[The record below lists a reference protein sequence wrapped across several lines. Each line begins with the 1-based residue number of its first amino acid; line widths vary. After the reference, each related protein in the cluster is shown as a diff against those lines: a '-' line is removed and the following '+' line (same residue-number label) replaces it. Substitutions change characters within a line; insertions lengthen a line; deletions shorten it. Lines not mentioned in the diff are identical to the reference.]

1 MRAQRPISRE
11 EEEEESVFVPMTD
24 MVVSFLF
31 IMMLLL
37 AFFAVKYSTQDTDTV
52 PRVELVEAQKALFEA
67 REQIKALEMEIE
79 KQKTEI
85 QDLNYRIDELRSKL
99 GEKVEE
105 IAKLQYVI
113 LEREAQIVEAQKA
126 LSEAREQIK
135 ALETEIEKQKTK
147 IQDLN
152 YLIDELRSKLG
163 KKVEEIAKLQYVIL
177 EREARIKELEE
188 ELARLSQDRTN
199 PLEVYVQSSREA
211 RQEILKKI
219 EAQLRQEFQ
228 AVFTE
233 QNILVE
239 VNGDALRFKGQGL
252 FSDGSSTLSGERLRI
267 VQRLGDITL
276 NAIQC
281 YTVNSRQTE
290 YPLCNPN
297 GVVVEAIQIEG
308 HTDARGPY
316 DDNLGLSTRR
326 ANSAF
331 FAMQTE
337 RADIRDYRNLLEQ
350 PVASVAG
357 YGEMR
362 PTAPDTPENRGENRR
377 IDLRIIMY
385 TPGSVAEVLSIQE
398 DIRKNLIGK
407 P

>member
-37 AFFAVKYSTQDTDTV
+37 AFFAVKYSTQDKV
-52 PRVELVEAQKALFEA
+52 PKQDLIDAQ
-67 REQIKALEMEIE
+67 QALEVAEDEIKDLEAKIERLKYEIE
-79 KQKTEI
+79 RLELSQK
-85 QDLNYRIDELRSKL
+85 DLL
-99 GEKVEE
+99 
-105 IAKLQYVI
+105 AKLADKDEKIAQ
-113 LEREAQIVEAQKA
+113 LENDIAARDAQ
-126 LSEAREQIK
+126 
-135 ALETEIEKQKTK
+135 
-147 IQDLN
+147 
-152 YLIDELRSKLG
+152 
-163 KKVEEIAKLQYVIL
+163 
-177 EREARIKELEE
+177 IKELKE
-188 ELARLSQDRTN
+188 ELKRLSKDRTN

-211 RQEILKKI
+211 RENILKRI

-228 AVFTE
+228 EVFTS

-239 VNGDALRFKGQGL
+239 VKGDALRFKGQGL
-252 FSDGSSTLSGERLRI
+252 FADNSSVLIGDRLRI
-267 VQRLGDITL
+267 VRRLGDITL

-281 YTVNSRQTE
+281 YTMNSIQTE
-290 YPLCNPN
+290 YASCNPN

-308 HTDARGPY
+308 HTDARGSN
-316 DDNLGLSTRR
+316 DENLGLSTRR

-337 RADIRDYRNLLEQ
+337 RKDILDFRNLLEQ

-362 PTAPDTPENRGENRR
+362 PTAPDTVQNRGENRR

-398 DIRKNLIGK
+398 NIRKNLIGQ
-407 P
+407 PQGE

>member
-52 PRVELVEAQKALFEA
+52 PRVELVEAKKMLAAA
-67 REQIKALEMEIE
+67 REQIKALETEIE
-79 KQKTEI
+79 
-85 QDLNYRIDELRSKL
+85 DLRVQI
-99 GEKVEE
+99 GEKNEE
-105 IAKLQYVI
+105 IAKLKDVI
-113 LEREAQIVEAQKA
+113 LERDAQIVEAQKA
-126 LSEAREQIK
+126 LSEAREQFK
-135 ALETEIEKQKTK
+135 ALETEIEKQKSE

-152 YLIDELRSKLG
+152 YRIGELRSKLG
-163 KKVEEIAKLQYVIL
+163 EKDEEIAKLKYVIL
-177 EREARIKELEE
+177 ERDARIKELEE

-211 RQEILKKI
+211 RQEILKQI

-228 AVFTE
+228 AVFTQ

-281 YTVNSRQTE
+281 YTVNPRQTK

-337 RADIRDYRNLLEQ
+337 RADILDYRNLLEQ

-385 TPGSVAEVLSIQE
+385 TPGSVVEVLSIQE
-398 DIRKNLIGK
+398 DIRKNLFGK

>member
-1 MRAQRPISRE
+1 MRAQRPINRE

-37 AFFAVKYSTQDTDTV
+37 AFFAVKYSTQDTV
-52 PRVELVEAQKALFEA
+52 PRAELVEARKALDAARDTIKHLEA
-67 REQIKALEMEIE
+67 EIE
-79 KQKTEI
+79 TLNEDIKRLKQRIE
-85 QDLNYRIDELRSKL
+85 DLL
-99 GEKVEE
+99 
-105 IAKLQYVI
+105 AKLADKDIEISQLRDDI
-113 LEREAQIVEAQKA
+113 A
-126 LSEAREQIK
+126 AR
-135 ALETEIEKQKTK
+135 
-147 IQDLN
+147 D
-152 YLIDELRSKLG
+152 
-163 KKVEEIAKLQYVIL
+163 
-177 EREARIKELEE
+177 ARIKDLEE
-188 ELARLSQDRTN
+188 ELDRLKKDRTN
-199 PLEVYVQSSREA
+199 PLELYVQSSREA
-211 RQEILKKI
+211 RQDILKQI

-228 AVFTE
+228 AIFTE

-239 VNGDALRFKGQGL
+239 VKGDALRFKGQGL
-252 FSDGSSTLSGERLRI
+252 FADNSSTLTGDRLRI

-281 YTVNSRQTE
+281 YTINSRQTE
-290 YPLCNPN
+290 YASCNPN

-308 HTDARGPY
+308 HTDARGSN
-316 DDNLGLSTRR
+316 DSNLGLSTLR

-337 RADIRDYRNLLEQ
+337 RADILDFRNLLEQ

-362 PTAPDTPENRGENRR
+362 PTAPDTVENRGENRR

-398 DIRKNLIGK
+398 NIRKNLIVPPRGE
-407 P
+407 

>member
-37 AFFAVKYSTQDTDTV
+37 AFFAVKYSTQDTVPRQDLVDAQVALDNARTQIKILDTV
-52 PRVELVEAQKALFEA
+52 KDKLNA
-67 REQIKALEMEIE
+67 EIE
-79 KQKTEI
+79 QLQK
-85 QDLNYRIDELRSKL
+85 RIDELLEQQRNLRTELVEVNTALDAARDQIKVLKIENKKL
-99 GEKVEE
+99 NDENERLELRNEELLTQLDAKDEE
-105 IAKLQYVI
+105 ITKFKDD
-113 LEREAQIVEAQKA
+113 IVK
-126 LSEAREQIK
+126 R
-135 ALETEIEKQKTK
+135 
-147 IQDLN
+147 D
-152 YLIDELRSKLG
+152 
-163 KKVEEIAKLQYVIL
+163 
-177 EREARIKELEE
+177 ARIKELED
-188 ELARLSQDRTN
+188 ELARLMKDRAN
-199 PLEVYVQSSREA
+199 PLELYVQSSREA
-211 RQEILKKI
+211 RQDILKQI

-239 VNGDALRFKGQGL
+239 VKGDALRFKGQGL
-252 FSDGSSTLSGERLRI
+252 FADGSDKLTGDRLR
-267 VQRLGDITL
+267 VVRRLGDITL

-290 YPLCNPN
+290 YASCNQN

-308 HTDARGPY
+308 HTDARGSN
-316 DDNLGLSTRR
+316 DENLGLSTRR

-337 RADIRDYRNLLEQ
+337 RGDILDFTNIVGQ

-362 PTAPDTPENRGENRR
+362 PTASDTEENRGENRR

-385 TPGSVAEVLSIQE
+385 TPGGVAEVLSIQE

>member
-37 AFFAVKYSTQDTDTV
+37 AFFAVKYSTQDTV
-52 PRVELVEAQKALFEA
+52 PRAELIEAQKALEETRDRIKELEA
-67 REQIKALEMEIE
+67 EIE
-79 KQKTEI
+79 RLRDEI
-85 QDLNYRIDELRSKL
+85 ERFQLRIEDLLAQLEAKD
-99 GEKVEE
+99 EE
-105 IAKLQYVI
+105 IAQ
-113 LEREAQIVEAQKA
+113 
-126 LSEAREQIK
+126 
-135 ALETEIEKQKTK
+135 
-147 IQDLN
+147 LN
-152 YLIDELRSKLG
+152 ED
-163 KKVEEIAKLQYVIL
+163 IAD
-177 EREARIKELEE
+177 RDARIKELEE
-188 ELARLSQDRTN
+188 ELARLKKDRTN
-199 PLEVYVQSSREA
+199 PLELYVQSSREA
-211 RQEILKKI
+211 REDILKQI

-239 VNGDALRFKGQGL
+239 VKGDALRFKGQGL
-252 FSDGSSTLSGERLRI
+252 FADNSSVLTGDRLRI
-267 VQRLGDITL
+267 VRRLGDITL
-276 NAIQC
+276 DAIQC
-281 YTVNSRQTE
+281 YTVNSLQTE
-290 YPLCNPN
+290 YASCNPN

-308 HTDARGPY
+308 HTDARGSN
-316 DDNLGLSTRR
+316 DENLGLSTRR

-331 FAMQTE
+331 FAMQAE
-337 RADIRDYRNLLEQ
+337 RQDILDFRNLLEQ

-362 PTAPDTPENRGENRR
+362 PTAPDTVENRGENRR

-398 DIRKNLIGK
+398 NIRKNLIGQ